1 MPTYT
6 ATAQDMTMTIA
17 KAPAKPRNWKALV
30 RRAFELWGAPYAD
43 SPYMPL

>member
-1 MPTYT
+1 MITYL
-6 ATAQDMTMTIA
+6 ATPQTMTMTM
-17 KAPAKPRNWKALV
+17 AKPRNWKALV

>member
-1 MPTYT
+1 MTTYT
-6 ATAQDMTMTIA
+6 ATAQHMTIA

>member
-1 MPTYT
+1 MSTYI
-6 ATAQDMTMTIA
+6 ATPQTMTMT